1 VATQTL
7 KGYRGLGMEGWIARW
22 YTTNTGKDM
31 QQYKVLAE
39 KLAERLPA
47 GSRVLE
53 VAPGP
58 GYLAIEL
65 AKRGGY
71 HVSGLDI
78 SATFVAIAKK
88 KAAEQRIAVDFRQ
101 GNAAAM
107 PFADGS
113 FDFLICRAAF
123 KNFAQP
129 VNALKEMCRVLVPG
143 GRALIIDLRRDL
155 SWREL
160 SQAVDGMG
168 MSAINRAF
176 TKLAFRFMLIRRAYT
191 KQEFQALIA
200 QSGFKACEV
209 QESGTGLEIELQK

>member
-1 VATQTL
+1 MATQTL
-7 KGYRGLGMEGWIARW
+7 KGYKGLGMEGWIARW

-65 AKRGGY
+65 AKLGGY
-71 HVSGLDI
+71 QVSGLDI

-88 KAAEQRIAVDFRQ
+88 KAAEQRLAVDFRQ

-129 VNALKEMCRVLVPG
+129 VNALKEMCRVLAAG

-155 SWREL
+155 SWRDL

-168 MSAINRAF
+168 MSATNRIF

-200 QSGFKACEV
+200 QSGFKAYDV